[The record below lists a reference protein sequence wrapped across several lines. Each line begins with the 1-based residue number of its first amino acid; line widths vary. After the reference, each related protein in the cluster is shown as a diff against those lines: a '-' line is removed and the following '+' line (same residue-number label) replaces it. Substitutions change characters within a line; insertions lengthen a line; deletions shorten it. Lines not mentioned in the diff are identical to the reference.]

1 MVEFGYIPARHEDL
15 FYRNT
20 RCLLRGV
27 RRRFIWVS
35 LIQSGL
41 MGFKDSQLR
50 RPGDSAAVSC
60 GPDWLMLIL
69 KKLKYLARKADIMDA
84 EEIAK
89 KYSMNELRPI
99 AKKYG
104 IATRCVKK
112 IDIVKAF
119 PPEAIAELEDKKA

>member
-1 MVEFGYIPARHEDL
+1 
-15 FYRNT
+15 
-20 RCLLRGV
+20 
-27 RRRFIWVS
+27 
-35 LIQSGL
+35 
-41 MGFKDSQLR
+41 
-50 RPGDSAAVSC
+50 
-60 GPDWLMLIL
+60 
-69 KKLKYLARKADIMDA
+69 MDA